1 MPEGVTLGETSAVE
15 GFVGRAHLAVP
26 SGAVFEDGL
35 GGRGVPSVRHQGRA
49 YGVVVFALEVADIV
63 ALMEDTHLLGEG
75 GKGLY
80 LSIVLGQGQAYLS
93 HRVVGL
99 EAREDEGITL
109 EGITDDLGGRVAEVT
124 EGRAQTFSK
133 ISKCTSDWERE
144 EPLSMVI
151 VWLRMMPRS
160 GMTCLRGMSVEE
172 AKRIPSL
179 SLMTSPIS
187 MRLCPQKMASRA
199 RSKKS

>member
-1 MPEGVTLGETSAVE
+1 MPEGVTFGETSAVE

-49 YGVVVFALEVADIV
+49 YGVVVFTLEVADIV
-63 ALMEDTHLLGEG
+63 TLMDGTHLLGEG

-99 EAREDEGITL
+99 EAREDEGITF

-124 EGRAQTFSK
+124 EGRAQTFVGLTDGSHYGGIAQHLAVK
-133 ISKCTSDWERE
+133 VSLLIDVSSSSHKDLGAVGRLLLVQALCQLAGGTSTA
-144 EPLSMVI
+144 I
-151 VWLRMMPRS
+151 
-160 GMTCLRGMSVEE
+160 
-172 AKRIPSL
+172 
-179 SLMTSPIS
+179 
-187 MRLCPQKMASRA
+187 
-199 RSKKS
+199 